1 MLSTQGRED
10 NQAVVCRRIHAAA
23 ARRRRQHRLVQ
34 LKHHTTTR
42 DRRAFRFA
50 PPHFKLGLE
59 EVVTPSP
66 RDPSHLPFRT
76 SFTARIPRTPNLRS
90 C

>member
-23 ARRRRQHRLVQ
+23 ARRRQQHRLVQ
-34 LKHHTTTR
+34 LNHHTTTR

-59 EVVTPSP
+59 EVVT
-66 RDPSHLPFRT
+66 HLPFRT

>member
-59 EVVTPSP
+59 EVVTPHP
-66 RDPSHLPFRT
+66 REIHRTFRFALPSLRGSLVH
-76 SFTARIPRTPNLRS
+76 RI
-90 C
+90 